1 MYLCHFVF
9 VQVGYDLIY
18 PNIPL
23 PAVFKIILIA
33 AFTFAVAL
41 GIVWLLSLNR
51 VTRKVVM

>member
-1 MYLCHFVF
+1 MF